1 MPSQDVPAV
10 GKARSHDSKLIGLN
24 NSYRDGLVPLCVA
37 KFNQS
42 ILASLSTDLARCF
55 FIVIVP
61 PAKSESSPVTAA
73 RSSSGKYRRTGSG
86 RFCNRYGWDLAFPF
100 QFGRISRQV
109 KDPVRSRRTS
119 ARALP
124 RDSDAPSA
132 GASGNPSL
140 AGRFSAKRSGAAFR
154 PFAAYT
160 AVPVGTV
167 PSLLGRR
174 NRPLVIESTIKNVA
188 THTKKFYGDLRR
200 RSPGEGVIVPPRSH
214 SLSRDFQP
222 SYG

>member
-10 GKARSHDSKLIGLN
+10 GKARSHDSKLIGMN

-132 GASGNPSL
+132 GASW
-140 AGRFSAKRSGAAFR
+140 
-154 PFAAYT
+154 
-160 AVPVGTV
+160 
-167 PSLLGRR
+167 
-174 NRPLVIESTIKNVA
+174 RPLSCRAIFRKT
-188 THTKKFYGDLRR
+188 LRR
-200 RSPGEGVIVPPRSH
+200 RFSPFRRLHRCARGDRAVPSRS
-214 SLSRDFQP
+214 P
-222 SYG
+222 